1 MLGKLYGI
9 GVGVG
14 DVEQLT
20 LKAVKVLKELD
31 IVVVPE
37 AKKDEGSTAYD
48 IIKDFLKKGAEVITL
63 EFVMSKNLDERIE
76 SRKNNTC
83 IIEKLLREGK
93 NVGFLTIGD
102 CMTYS
107 TYVYVLENL
116 AEDLLKNVESVS
128 GISTFADISS
138 RFNFPL
144 VVGDESL
151 KIISLNRKTD
161 IEKELSE
168 NDNLVIMKISR
179 DFQKLKEIIIKNN
192 LQGNI
197 IIVSNSGKNTEK
209 FYYGI
214 DEIEEIPYFSTLIYK
229 KEGFS
234 KWKKYIL

>member
-14 DVEQLT
+14 DFEQLT
-20 LKAVKVLKELD
+20 LKAVRVLKELD

-48 IIKDFLKKGAEVITL
+48 IIKDFLKEGAEVITL

-76 SRKNNTC
+76 SRKSNTR

-93 NVGFLTIGD
+93 NIGFLTIGD

-107 TYVYVLENL
+107 TYIYVLENL
-116 AEDLLKNVESVS
+116 SEDLLKNVESIS

-144 VVGDESL
+144 VVGDENL
-151 KIISLNRKTD
+151 KIVSLNKKTD
-161 IEKELSE
+161 IEKELFE

-179 DFQKLKEIIIKNN
+179 NFQKLKEIIIKND
-192 LQGNI
+192 LQENI

-229 KEGFS
+229 KEGFK

>member
-14 DVEQLT
+14 DFEQLT
-20 LKAVKVLKELD
+20 LKAVRVLKELD

-48 IIKDFLKKGAEVITL
+48 IIKDFLKEGAEVITL

-76 SRKNNTC
+76 SRKSNTR
-83 IIEKLLREGK
+83 IIEKLLRKGK
-93 NVGFLTIGD
+93 NIGFLTIGD

-107 TYVYVLENL
+107 TYIYVLENL
-116 AEDLLKNVESVS
+116 SEDLLKNVESIS

-144 VVGDESL
+144 VVGDENL
-151 KIISLNRKTD
+151 KIVSLNKKTD
-161 IEKELSE
+161 IEKELFE

-179 DFQKLKEIIIKNN
+179 DFQKLKEIIIKND
-192 LQGNI
+192 LQENI

-229 KEGFS
+229 KEGFN